1 MFYSLIQLDYS
12 GLIFSNVEIYLA
24 IDDLLVVSDN
34 VVIRNFIL
42 CRGELTAWADG
53 DS

>member
-1 MFYSLIQLDYS
+1 MLYSLIQLEYS
-12 GLIFSNVEIYLA
+12 CLIFSNIEIS
-24 IDDLLVVSDN
+24 IEKDDLLVVSDN